1 MAESSEHDERI
12 AQYIKAAEQLKQGQ
26 FDLEVPVSPSDEVG
40 RLGQALRDL
49 ARVLEL
55 RYREVQKIEKI
66 TAQINAGVLLDDIL
80 EIVYRD
86 FRELIPYHR
95 IGLALLEDD
104 SQTVRARWA
113 KSDQLNMI
121 ITAGY
126 SAQLAGSSLEDIIR
140 TGRPRILNDLEEYL
154 RLHPQSAST
163 RAIVSEG
170 IRSSLT
176 CPLIANGVPIGF
188 IFFSSASAHT
198 YSDTHIATFNHV
210 AEQLSIIVEKGRLV
224 TEIAAQKVAI
234 EEQNEELRHLSDLK
248 DSFLGMAAHDLRTPI
263 TVIQLAVELMLDTD
277 TPMSDEERLPFLKD
291 IERQSDHMLALLNDL
306 LDVTEIEAGHLSL
319 HRLPIDLADFLQD
332 AAAWHRKLAA
342 PKGTQIILEDVP
354 AGNVQADALRL
365 RQVVDN
371 LISNAVKYAPPGSQ
385 VRVRA
390 ERTSDSW
397 RIHVKDQGPG
407 ITPQDRQKMFQDF
420 ARLSAKPTG
429 GEKSTG
435 LGLAITQRV
444 VAAHGGQIG
453 VDSEPGQG
461 ADFWFTLP
469 NDFPTDGPTKH

>member
-1 MAESSEHDERI
+1 MAESSERDARI
-12 AQYIKAAEQLKQGQ
+12 AQYIKATEQLKQGQ
-26 FDLEVPVSPSDEVG
+26 FDLEVPASPLDDVG

-86 FRELIPYHR
+86 FRELIPYNR
-95 IGLALLEDD
+95 IGLSLIEDD
-104 SQTVRARWA
+104 GQTVRARWA
-113 KSDQLNMI
+113 KTDQPHMT

-126 SAQLAGSSLEDIIR
+126 ASSLAGSSLDDIIR
-140 TGRPRILNDLEEYL
+140 TGQPRILNDLEEYL

-163 RAIVSEG
+163 HDILSEG

-188 IFFSSASAHT
+188 IFFSSASANI
-198 YSDTHIATFNHV
+198 YSKTHVATFNHV

-224 TEIAAQKVAI
+224 SEIAAQKAAI
-234 EEQNEELRHLSDLK
+234 EQQNEELRHLSELK

-263 TVIQLAVELMLDTD
+263 TVIQLAVGLMLDYGA
-277 TPMSDEERLPFLKD
+277 PLSDEERTSFLRD
-291 IERQSDHMLALLNDL
+291 IKRQSDHMLALLNDL

-319 HRLPIDLADFLQD
+319 DRQPIDLADFLQD
-332 AAAWHRKLAA
+332 ATAWHRKLAA

-354 AGNVQADALRL
+354 AGSAQADALRL

-371 LISNAVKYAPPGSQ
+371 LISNAVKYSPPGSQ
-385 VRVRA
+385 VWVRA
-390 ERTSDSW
+390 ERTADSW

-407 ITPQDRQKMFQDF
+407 ITPKDRQRLFQDF

-435 LGLAITQRV
+435 LGLAITHRV
-444 VAAHGGQIG
+444 VAAHDGQIG

-469 NDFPTDGPTKH
+469 DDVSTDRPPCP

>member
-1 MAESSEHDERI
+1 MAEPSDRDHRI
-12 AQYIKAAEQLKQGQ
+12 TQYIKATEQLKQGQ
-26 FDLEVPVSPSDEVG
+26 FDLEVPASPLDDVG

-86 FRELIPYHR
+86 FRELIPYNR
-95 IGLALLEDD
+95 IGLSLIEDD
-104 SQTVRARWA
+104 GQTVRARWA
-113 KSDQLNMI
+113 KTDRPNMT

-126 SAQLAGSSLEDIIR
+126 ASPLAGSSLEDIIR
-140 TGRPRILNDLEEYL
+140 TGQPRVLNDLEEYL
-154 RLHPQSAST
+154 RQKPEST
-163 RAIVSEG
+163 STQAILNEG

-188 IFFSSASAHT
+188 IFFSSVAANT
-198 YSDTHIATFNHV
+198 YSETHVNTFKHV

-224 TEIAAQKVAI
+224 SEIAAQKAAI
-234 EEQNEELRHLSDLK
+234 EQQNEELRHLNGLK

-263 TVIQLAVELMLDTD
+263 TVIQLAVGLMLDD
-277 TPMSDEERLPFLKD
+277 STPMSDAERTPFLRD
-291 IERQSDHMLALLNDL
+291 IKRQSDHMLTLLNDL
-306 LDVTEIEAGHLSL
+306 LDVTEIEAGQLSL
-319 HRLPIDLADFLQD
+319 DRQSLDLADFLQD
-332 AAAWHRKLAA
+332 VTAWHRKLAA
-342 PKGTQIILEDVP
+342 PKGTRIILEDVP
-354 AGNVQADALRL
+354 AGSAQADPLRL

-371 LISNAVKYAPPGSQ
+371 LISNAVKYSPPGSE
-385 VRVRA
+385 VRVKA
-390 ERTSDSW
+390 ERTSTGW

-407 ITPQDRQKMFQDF
+407 ITSRDRHKLFQDF
-420 ARLSAKPTG
+420 ARLSARPTG
-429 GEKSTG
+429 DEKSTG
-435 LGLAITQRV
+435 LGLAITRRV

-469 NDFPTDGPTKH
+469 DKIPSD

>member
-1 MAESSEHDERI
+1 MAEASEHDERI
-12 AQYIKAAEQLKQGQ
+12 AQYIRAAEQLKQGQ
-26 FDLEVPVSPSDEVG
+26 FDLEVPASPSDEVG
-40 RLGQALRDL
+40 RLGQALREL

-86 FRELIPYHR
+86 FRELIPYNR
-95 IGLALLEDD
+95 IGLSLIEDD
-104 SQTVRARWA
+104 GQVVRARWA
-113 KSDQLNMI
+113 KTDQLNMT

-126 SAQLAGSSLEDIIR
+126 SSPLAGSSLENIIR
-140 TGRPRILNDLEEYL
+140 TGQPRILNDLEEYL
-154 RLHPQSAST
+154 YLHPQSAST
-163 RAIVSEG
+163 RAILNEG

-188 IFFSSASAHT
+188 IFFSSASTNT
-198 YSDTHIATFNHV
+198 YSETHIAMFKHV

-224 TEIAAQKVAI
+224 SEIAAQKVAI
-234 EEQNEELRHLSDLK
+234 EQQNDELRHLSELK
-248 DSFLGMAAHDLRTPI
+248 DNFLGMAAHDLRTPI
-263 TVIQLAVELMLDTD
+263 TVIQLAVGLMLDTG
-277 TPMSDEERLPFLKD
+277 TPLSDEERTPFLRD
-291 IERQSDHMLALLNDL
+291 IKRQSDHMLALLNDL

-319 HRLPIDLADFLQD
+319 TRQPIDLADFLQD

-342 PKGTQIILEDVP
+342 PKGTQIILENIP
-354 AGNVQADALRL
+354 PGSAQADALRL

-371 LISNAVKYAPPGSQ
+371 LISNAVKYSPPGSQ
-385 VRVRA
+385 VRLRA
-390 ERTSDSW
+390 ERTSTGW
-397 RIHVKDQGPG
+397 RIHVRDQGPG
-407 ITPQDRQKMFQDF
+407 ITPQDRQRLFQDF

-435 LGLAITQRV
+435 LGLAITRRV
-444 VAAHGGQIG
+444 VETHGGQIG

-469 NDFPTDGPTKH
+469 DDAPAD